1 MTEQTQITKTIKTR
15 RIKALTK
22 PDVFTEFIL
31 WMSTFESIRDPKT
44 QEEFAK
50 KFKVSEQ
57 TLSAWKKRDDFWNA
71 VEAEWKK
78 WGREKTTNI
87 MQKLYTKIMQEGES
101 SNFKLWF
108 QYFLDWV
115 EKQETKVRFEKLEEI
130 SMTIRA
136 ILEKHY
142 DEPTGDE
149 GDKGTGKREIQEPK
163 GGTIPTH

>member
-1 MTEQTQITKTIKTR
+1 MTEQTQITKTRKTR
-15 RIKALTK
+15 TKKALVK
-22 PDVFTEFIL
+22 PEVFEEFVL
-31 WMSTFESIRDPKT
+31 WMSTFEGAREPRT
-44 QEEFAK
+44 QEEFCK
-50 KFKVSEQ
+50 KFLVNKN
-57 TLSAWKKRDDFWNA
+57 TLSAWKQRDDFWNK
-71 VEAEWKK
+71 VEQEWKK

-130 SMTIRA
+130 SLTIRA

-142 DEPTGDE
+142 DEPTGDARDQ
-149 GDKGTGKREIQEPK
+149 GIGKREIQEPK
-163 GGTIPTH
+163 GGSVPAH

>member
-1 MTEQTQITKTIKTR
+1 MTEQTQITKTRKTR
-15 RIKALTK
+15 TTKALTK
-22 PDVFTEFIL
+22 PITFDEFVL

-130 SMTIRA
+130 SVMIRA
-136 ILEKHY
+136 IIEKKY
-142 DEPTGDE
+142 DEQNGDE
-149 GDKGTGKREIQEPK
+149 GDKGTGEVKIQEPK